1 MKYIWINGEI
11 KKESEVTISPY
22 DLGITRGYGVC
33 DFLSVTQGVP
43 LYKENH
49 IERFLNS
56 QKITGIESLYNNNV
70 LQDAV
75 DDVVSQNGINNGS
88 VKMIATGG
96 VSIDGIHPSKKPT
109 VIIQPEELT
118 PVSPELF
125 KSGVAV
131 MTFLHTREFPDAKT
145 LAYCT
150 RIILRSEVDKNK
162 LFEIIWH
169 DGTNISEAST
179 SNVFIVKNGEIYTA
193 KSGVLHGITRKKV
206 IELAKTKYKVHEKN
220 ISLAEMFE
228 ADEVFL
234 TATNKF
240 VLPVI
245 RIDETPI
252 GDGTP
257 GPVSKDLLELYI
269 KNREE
274 YIKKLLK

>member
-1 MKYIWINGEI
+1 MKYIWINGEM
-11 KKESEVTISPY
+11 KKESDVTISPY
-22 DLGITRGYGVC
+22 DLGLTRGYGVC
-33 DFLSVTQGVP
+33 DFLSVTQGIP

-49 IERFLNS
+49 ISRFINS
-56 QKITGIESLYNNNV
+56 QKIIGIESRYSDDV
-70 LQDAV
+70 LQSAV
-75 DDVVSQNGINNGS
+75 DDVVSQNGIDRGS

-96 VSIDGIHPSKKPT
+96 VSIDGIHPSQT
-109 VIIQPEELT
+109 STIIIQPEELV

-125 KSGVAV
+125 KSGVPV
-131 MTFLHTREFPDAKT
+131 MTFLHTRELPEAKT

-150 RIILRSEVDKNK
+150 RIMLRSEIDKNK

-169 DGTNISEAST
+169 DGTNVSEAST
-179 SNVFIVKNGEIYTA
+179 SNVFIIKNGEVYTA
-193 KSGVLHGITRKKV
+193 KSGILHGITRKKV

-220 ISLAEMFE
+220 ISLAELFD

-257 GPVSKDLLELYI
+257 GPISKDLLELYI

-274 YIKKLLK
+274 YINNN